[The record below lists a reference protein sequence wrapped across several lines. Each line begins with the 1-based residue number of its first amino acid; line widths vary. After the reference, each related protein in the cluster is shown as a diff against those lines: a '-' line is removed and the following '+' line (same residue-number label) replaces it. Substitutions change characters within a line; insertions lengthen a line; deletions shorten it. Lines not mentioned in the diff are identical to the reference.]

1 MYEQITVQAYKN
13 KSVITLLKKIMDKFL
28 IFLGFPVF
36 PNFAKGIMHAQA
48 KPKAPDKN
56 LGKSVYGEK
65 FYNYIR

>member
-1 MYEQITVQAYKN
+1 
-13 KSVITLLKKIMDKFL
+13 MDKFL
-28 IFLGFPVF
+28 IFFRVSGFF